1 MQVRLYATL
10 RALAGAAR
18 VEVPGAPG
26 EPVGEVL
33 RRLVAQCPGLAGQVL
48 TPDGSDLLPH
58 VQVFIAG
65 RSIRDLEGLATPIPP
80 GVDLAVFP
88 PVAGGG
94 QPLLLPCIIRAET
107 AEVMRRRAPARSPCL
122 W

>member
-18 VEVPGAPG
+18 VEVPAEPG

-33 RRLVAQCPGLAGQVL
+33 RRLVAQCPALGDQIL
-48 TPDGSDLLPH
+48 TPDGAELLPH

-65 RSIRDLEGLATPIPP
+65 RSIRDLQGMATPVPP

-88 PVAGGG
+88 PVAGGCG
-94 QPLLLPCIIRAET
+94 LLHL
-107 AEVMRRRAPARSPCL
+107 L